1 MTEFLDWLA
10 DAADRRAARGL
21 TRRLHTT
28 KPGDLLDLAGN
39 DYLGLRTD
47 PRVIAAAVAA
57 VESHGGGSGASRLV
71 TGTLPVHD
79 DLEATLAGLLGSPA
93 ALVLS
98 TGYAANLAALTTLT
112 DADTLVW
119 TVGFFTAGLSF
130 AAGPVVGDLLSG
142 ASIIFQDKLVVGE
155 KIRINSQFV
164 QIEGIVER
172 INLKSTQLRAR
183 TGEMYIVNN
192 GELRYICN
200 FSRGPYSATS
210 LRIKIAATDLLP
222 ALALLN
228 RLAPE
233 APRLF
238 TELNEPWLVFSESGT
253 MDHTTELT
261 LALKTDFG
269 RAAQLR
275 PKLMVFL
282 QHHFAMEKITFAK

>member
-1 MTEFLDWLA
+1 MVHLETSLLLDALFKLVLVMLIFSGA
-10 DAADRRAARGL
+10 TMIHRLSKHIAGLILRFGPRRSTVAPVE
-21 TRRLHTT
+21 T
-28 KPGDLLDLAGN
+28 KPERHPTLEHWLPDEL
-39 DYLGLRTD
+39 
-47 PRVIAAAVAA
+47 IAIEPIRPERQVTLKELISSLISVTAYTTAAV
-57 VESHGGGSGASRLV
+57 V
-71 TGTLPVHD
+71 
-79 DLEATLAGLLGSPA
+79 TLALF
-93 ALVLS
+93 
-98 TGYAANLAALTTLT
+98 T
-112 DADTLVW
+112 DADTLIW

-164 QIEGIVER
+164 PIEGIVER
-172 INLKSTQLRAR
+172 INLKSTKLRAR
-183 TGEMYIVNN
+183 TGEMYIINN

-210 LRIKIAATDLLP
+210 LRIKIAAADLLP

-233 APRLF
+233 APRVF
-238 TELNEPWLVFSESGT
+238 PELNEPWLVFSESGA
-253 MDHTTELT
+253 MDHTMELT

-282 QHHFAMEKITFAK
+282 QHHFSLENIAFAK

>member
-1 MTEFLDWLA
+1 MVILESSF
-10 DAADRRAARGL
+10 
-21 TRRLHTT
+21 
-28 KPGDLLDLAGN
+28 LLDALFK
-39 DYLGLRTD
+39 LTMVML
-47 PRVIAAAVAA
+47 IFSAATLL
-57 VESHGGGSGASRLV
+57 HRLS
-71 TGTLPVHD
+71 
-79 DLEATLAGLLGSPA
+79 EQLAGLILRFGYRHNATDQAETKPERHPVLEDWLPDELITVEPLRLEQQRTLKELLSSLISVTAFTTA
-93 ALVLS
+93 AVV
-98 TGYAANLAALTTLT
+98 TLALFTDTETLI
-112 DADTLVW
+112 W

-164 QIEGIVER
+164 PIEGIVER
-172 INLKSTQLRAR
+172 INLKSTKLRAR

-210 LRIKIAATDLLP
+210 LRIKIAAPDLLP

-233 APRLF
+233 APRVF
-238 TELNEPWLVFSESGT
+238 PELNEPWLVFSESGT
-253 MDHTTELT
+253 MDHTIELT

-282 QHHFAMEKITFAK
+282 QHHFSLENIAFAK

>member
-1 MTEFLDWLA
+1 MAFLESSILLNALFKLALVMLVFSAATLLHRLSKHIAGLILRFGSRHSDEDQSETKPDRHPALGDWLP
-10 DAADRRAARGL
+10 DEL
-21 TRRLHTT
+21 ITIEPLRLE
-28 KPGDLLDLAGN
+28 
-39 DYLGLRTD
+39 RQ
-47 PRVIAAAVAA
+47 
-57 VESHGGGSGASRLV
+57 
-71 TGTLPVHD
+71 
-79 DLEATLAGLLGSPA
+79 
-93 ALVLS
+93 
-98 TGYAANLAALTTLT
+98 TTLKELLSSLISVTAFSTTAILSLALFT